1 MVYVSAKTFMVE
13 NFGWYIGDNQTA
25 KFFLCIAKDF
35 VAPVPLVQLLL
46 YIK

>member
-25 KFFLCIAKDF
+25 KFFVYCQNF

>member
-25 KFFLCIAKDF
+25 KFFCVLPKFCCTSSISAT
-35 VAPVPLVQLLL
+35 VIVH
-46 YIK
+46 